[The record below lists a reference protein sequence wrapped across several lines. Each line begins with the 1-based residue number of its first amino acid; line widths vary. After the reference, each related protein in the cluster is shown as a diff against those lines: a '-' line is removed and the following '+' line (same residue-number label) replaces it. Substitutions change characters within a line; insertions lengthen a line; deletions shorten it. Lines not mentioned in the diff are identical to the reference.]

1 MRPRIIEN
9 MDDWKILKAALKEK
23 GYRSWQYQY
32 DVHLEEGYQARFTN
46 NEKSVLVITHN
57 REIQKDIV
65 L

>member
-32 DVHLEEGYQARFTN
+32 GVHLEEGYQARFTN

-57 REIQKDIV
+57 PEIQKDIDF
-65 L
+65 